1 MQKKGVCF
9 LKKGRT
15 LLKKSIYAFFRK
27 DACFFP
33 RRFSYSGIMYYFCIK
48 KMSGLYI
55 HVPFCEKRCLY
66 CDFYSNTDSR
76 YKSAYLEALIREMEM
91 RKGYLQD
98 EPLKTIYFG
107 GGTPSQLS
115 VAELE
120 RIFEAIYRNFRTT
133 EEMEITLEA
142 NPDDMK
148 PRYVAA
154 LQALPI
160 NRISMG
166 VQSFDETDL
175 KFLNRRHDKAEAI
188 RAVELCRQYHIY
200 NISIDLI
207 YGLPRQSLEEWDADL
222 STALSLQVQHISA
235 YALIYEEGTRLWKMR
250 RQHIVEEAD
259 EELSLK
265 MFDHL
270 IDELSANGFE
280 HYEISNFARPGF
292 RSRHNSSYW
301 QGIPYLGC
309 GPSAHSYDG
318 QDRQWNRPDLT
329 GYIDHVGRASRPA
342 DFDNAPWIEKE
353 ELSLHE
359 RYNDRIVTALRT
371 SDGLDLNRL
380 KSDFGQ
386 TLYDYCLQAA
396 APHLRDGLIERIS
409 STREKQVP
417 NDLLKLT
424 RRGLFLS
431 DGIMSDLLYVAD

>member
-1 MQKKGVCF
+1 MF
-9 LKKGRT
+9 LNILQGILFFRTFVPSYHT
-15 LLKKSIYAFFRK
+15 LLFIMAGIY
-27 DACFFP
+27 
-33 RRFSYSGIMYYFCIK
+33 
-48 KMSGLYI
+48 L
-55 HVPFCEKRCLY
+55 HVPFCASRCVY
-66 CDFYSNTDSR
+66 CDFYSTLHLEKRKDYIAALTR
-76 YKSAYLEALIREMEM
+76 ELRLRKHYLE
-91 RKGYLQD
+91 QD
-98 EPLKTIYFG
+98 GQTPAIQTVYIG
-107 GGTPSQLS
+107 GGTPSTLDTPL
-115 VAELE
+115 LE
-120 RIFEAIYRNFRTT
+120 EVFNILYATYDIVPQA
-133 EEMEITLEA
+133 EITLEA
-142 NPDDMK
+142 NPDDLTLPK
-148 PRYVAA
+148 IHELRTLHVNRLSIGVQTFDPDKLRLLHRRHTGIQA
-154 LQALPI
+154 LQAV
-160 NRISMG
+160 SDCQDAG
-166 VQSFDETDL
+166 FE
-175 KFLNRRHDKAEAI
+175 
-188 RAVELCRQYHIY
+188 

-235 YALIYEEGTRLWKMR
+235 YALIYEEGTQLWKMR

-329 GYIDHVGRASRPA
+329 GYIEHVGRASRPA

-353 ELSLHE
+353 ELSLYE

-386 TLYDYCLQAA
+386 TLYDHCLQAA